1 MYPQQDAITTAT
13 DVWLSVYCVTGAA
26 SLPLILILN
35 VQLMLPGF
43 YSTISGQ
50 FYCTNG
56 ISDEGSGQKVIEIL
70 LFIGQMQVLAIQSN

>member
-13 DVWLSVYCVTGAA
+13 DVWLSVYCVSGAA
-26 SLPLILILN
+26 SPRLILN